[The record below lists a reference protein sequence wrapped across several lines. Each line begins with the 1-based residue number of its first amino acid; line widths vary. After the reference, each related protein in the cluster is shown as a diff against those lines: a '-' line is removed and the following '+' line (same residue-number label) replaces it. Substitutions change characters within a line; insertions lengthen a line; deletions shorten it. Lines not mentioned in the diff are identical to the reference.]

1 MNYCDKYEQCEG
13 GNKEVRFCMECKEF
27 NKRHIKFIK
36 IDGFNRPIFKV
47 MERGYYISDTGNLF
61 PVDTT
66 EDTIKEFYKEKNLNE
81 VLTYH
86 GSRVDCEPKGNTLKN
101 FNFVFV

>member
-1 MNYCDKYEQCEG
+1 
-13 GNKEVRFCMECKEF
+13 ME

-36 IDGFNRPIFKV
+36 IDGYNRPIFKV

-61 PVDTT
+61 PADTT
-66 EDTIKEFYKEKNLNE
+66 EDAIKEFYKDKNLNE

-86 GSRVDCEPKGNTLKN
+86 GSRVDCEPEGNALKG